1 MNLLR
6 TVSTL
11 AVAAA
16 SLAVSP
22 ALFSQAAAPARA
34 AAPTTT
40 APTTVAPEAIPA
52 KVALISFE
60 AAVFATNEGQKAIN
74 DLQAKYLPKKN
85 AIDAQ
90 SKEVDS
96 LKQQLQAGTGLSDA
110 EKASRV
116 RTIDTKEKQLQL
128 DGEAASSAYQQ
139 DLQEAYG
146 RIAQKVN
153 GTMQSYAAQKG
164 FTLVLDVSNQQNSNV
179 MYADTK
185 TDITRAVID
194 AYNVSSGV
202 AAPPPG
208 APSAIAPRTAP
219 RTTTPRTTT
228 PAPVSLAFAVR
239 YR

>member
-16 SLAVSP
+16 SLVTSP
-22 ALFSQAAAPARA
+22 ALFAQTAAPAPA
-34 AAPTTT
+34 TT
-40 APTTVAPEAIPA
+40 AAPEAIPA
-52 KVALISFE
+52 KIALISFE
-60 AAVFATNEGQKAIN
+60 AAVFATNEGQKAIA
-74 DLQAKYLPKKN
+74 DLQAKYLPKKTQ
-85 AIDAQ
+85 IDTAG
-90 SKEVDS
+90 KEVDS
-96 LKQQLQAGTGLSDA
+96 LKQQLQGSPNLSDT

-146 RIAQKVN
+146 RIATKVN
-153 GTMQSYAAQKG
+153 GTMQSYAQQKG
-164 FTLVLDVSNQQNSNV
+164 FTLVLDVSNTQQSNV

-194 AYNVSSGV
+194 AYNTSSGV
-202 AAPPPG
+202 AAPPPA
-208 APSAIAPRTAP
+208 APGTAAPTRTAP
-219 RTTTPRTTT
+219 RATTPRPAT
-228 PAPVSLAFAVR
+228 PR
-239 YR
+239 Q

>member
-11 AVAAA
+11 TVAVA
-16 SLAVSP
+16 SLAISP
-22 ALFSQAAAPARA
+22 TLFAQAPAPA
-34 AAPTTT
+34 A

-60 AAVFATNEGQKAIN
+60 AAVFATNEGQKAIA
-74 DLQAKYLPKKN
+74 DLQAKYLPKKTQ
-85 AIDAQ
+85 IDAAG
-90 SKEVDS
+90 KEVDS
-96 LKQQLQAGTGLSDA
+96 LKQQLQSSPNLGDA

-116 RTIDTKEKQLQL
+116 RTIDQKEKQLQL

-139 DLQEAYG
+139 DLQEAYA

-153 GTMQSYAAQKG
+153 GTMQSYAQQKG
-164 FTLVLDVSNQQNSNV
+164 FTLVLDVSNQQQSNV

-194 AYNVSSGV
+194 AYNTSSGV

-208 APSAIAPRTAP
+208 AAPRTAP
-219 RTTTPRTTT
+219 RTTPRPATPK
-228 PAPVSLAFAVR
+228 P
-239 YR
+239 

>member
-22 ALFSQAAAPARA
+22 TMFAQAAAPAPTA
-34 AAPTTT
+34 A
-40 APTTVAPEAIPA
+40 VAPEAIPA
-52 KVALISFE
+52 KIALISFE
-60 AAVFATNEGQKAIN
+60 AAVFATNEGQKTVA
-74 DLQAKYLPKKN
+74 DLQTKYLPKKTQIDN
-85 AIDAQ
+85 AG
-90 SKEVDS
+90 KEVDS
-96 LKQQLQAGTGLSDA
+96 LKQQLQSSPNLSDT

-116 RTIDTKEKQLQL
+116 RTIDQKEKQLQL

-146 RIAQKVN
+146 RIATKVN
-153 GTMQSYAAQKG
+153 GTMQSYAQQKG
-164 FTLVLDVSNQQNSNV
+164 FTLVLDVSNTQQSNV

-194 AYNVSSGV
+194 AYNTSSGV
-202 AAPPPG
+202 AAPPPAAPG
-208 APSAIAPRTAP
+208 ASAPTRTAP
-219 RTTTPRTTT
+219 RTTPRPTTPRQ
-228 PAPVSLAFAVR
+228 
-239 YR
+239 

>member
-22 ALFSQAAAPARA
+22 TVFAQAAAPAA
-34 AAPTTT
+34 

-52 KVALISFE
+52 KIALISFE
-60 AAVFATNEGQKAIN
+60 AAVFATNEGQKAVA
-74 DLQAKYLPKKN
+74 DLQTKYLPKKN
-85 AIDAQ
+85 QIDAAG
-90 SKEVDS
+90 KEVDS
-96 LKQQLQAGTGLSDA
+96 LKQQLQSSPNLSDT

-116 RTIDTKEKQLQL
+116 RTIDQKEKQLQL

-153 GTMQSYAAQKG
+153 GTMQTYAQQKG
-164 FTLVLDVSNQQNSNV
+164 FTLVLDVSNTQQSNV

-194 AYNVSSGV
+194 AYNTSSGV
-202 AAPPPG
+202 AAPPPPAPG
-208 APSAIAPRTAP
+208 ASAPARTAP
-219 RTTTPRTTT
+219 RTTPRPATPRQ
-228 PAPVSLAFAVR
+228 
-239 YR
+239 